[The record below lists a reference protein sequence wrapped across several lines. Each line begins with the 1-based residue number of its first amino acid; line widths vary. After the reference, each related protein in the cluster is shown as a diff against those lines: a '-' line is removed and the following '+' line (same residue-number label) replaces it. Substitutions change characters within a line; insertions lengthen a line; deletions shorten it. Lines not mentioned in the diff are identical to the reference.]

1 MIRSVS
7 VPQLVNGSGPC
18 SPSSSIEEVFQEEEV
33 GIYGKEGMM
42 ISFET
47 DSGSCSGSEE
57 GSREFTTSS
66 QTSLT
71 THNSDS
77 SLIFIFPPTHP
88 SHTSNPPKKSQP
100 PFPYSV
106 HEPPPTFRHPPLPLT
121 AIGCRQSQNQEHRL
135 SSSYLDFTPSIET
148 AQVLHA
154 SAFYSSNDPSTT
166 ALSAQALIAQAKR
179 ARTKSVRK
187 RRSSAPSLSSPSTIR
202 RSNTSSIISTIS
214 MPRATPFSP
223 CESAIN
229 NGESPPASPRTPLSP
244 TRSNGREPSGPWRGL
259 RRALSLNSR
268 ESSNAKCGLP
278 RTAVLAKDEACK
290 VSDRDTRDGER
301 KGSGSIGQCPQDN
314 VERPF
319 NGPSSPTVSTA
330 EEWGGLGTLSQFPR
344 PPSNSN
350 LRRKSVR
357 DLAGLGP
364 PLLLLP
370 KDGEEE
376 GSSSSES
383 EGEEGRKVYARPPS
397 RGLPSTPPSA
407 DSQSSQESSLP
418 PHTPITDSS
427 PSLPASL
434 LPPVLL
440 TPNTPIT
447 PNTHT
452 PPAANKKLL
461 SLLSPE
467 TVPAVVDKHHASQR
481 TIDDLQNAS
490 LQVLE
495 NNSDPQGK
503 LLHSA
508 MPRDWESSSLNLF
521 PLSSRPFYH
530 KLQPSVP
537 CSTHHTFPSSFSSQ
551 RDATDTIAVSPP
563 QSYANSSIASRN
575 SRSTAASGSSGISVR
590 SYTTVDSSLRSHQ
603 QWHIAERSDIA
614 TVVEEDDA
622 AIEEIR
628 DEFITKPLDVKRR
641 PPLTQ
646 SASTSSVNR
655 SKPTSNYFSRERS
668 NSQPQHETI
677 NPAHSKQSSQSSHPF
692 ASFSRPVPP
701 PTAKETFLSPQA
713 PRRLERV
720 DFSVTNSSR
729 SSPNLARTYK
739 MTQSVQQLAL
749 VSTEDDRDG
758 DVTCP
763 VCVEPM
769 GFTYRLPGEKP
780 PIIPECGHAL
790 HEECFTHVYG
800 EVPSEGSRKVLGV
813 CGVCRQPMKLADGAT
828 KKDKLSAVMGQPG
841 KSFRP
846 APSIRGPGGRGSAP
860 LTPPDPTADDPVDNS
875 RPSMSNDQL
884 PKVIVPI
891 LSIKSEFNT
900 ISKNRK
906 GKQMITAMVSIDVP
920 PAPDRGKYPAA
931 TRQFDE
937 GRFSPQLPPSPTS
950 VGEPTA
956 SPSLRNFNTLD
967 PFAHVLQDLKNRV
980 VDLKQLN
987 VDSLGQLRLFDIL
1000 TVRKGSLTRDFH
1012 VYLFQDALVCAAEE
1026 KKSGFRQ
1033 MFSSSN
1039 SMRSDHSGHSSKS
1052 VLKLKG
1058 RIYLRHVSRV
1068 VDQSTSSELNL
1079 VLFMEDESLESF
1091 ILTFKDRGSHE
1102 TWRVTINSLI
1112 EDNRGPKDRAVK
1124 VLGSGAPRSA
1134 SSGLAISFSDLT
1146 SPTSTSYVITPA
1158 TSNFTPVSPK
1168 GQSPGDLAYNVP
1180 LAPIHAPIDLVLV
1193 LSLPAFTPGQSIP
1206 LKVKLMRSSLEFL
1219 LALLG
1224 PKDRISLV
1232 SCEMGVNSTLRKT
1245 PFLSTTRYESR
1256 KRLEAFLETL
1266 GSGKLEKDE
1275 FEVSVG
1281 SEEKLDVVTAMNVG
1295 LDVVLQRKAKNP
1307 ISSMVIVSDTNDII
1321 KRTQMDLVAAR
1332 LDAANIPVH
1341 AVGYGRSHDP
1351 SPLWIVTNHTL
1362 GTYSFVK
1369 EWYHLRETLAGIVG
1383 GMMTVA
1389 MDNVKVHVS
1398 CVENDFRIMRVQGTT
1413 QAVVTGTGKDIDI
1426 ELQDLRYGD
1435 SREILIELELEN
1447 RDEFQRYSGE
1457 GSNESG
1463 HGSDPASQRGGF
1475 PRRAPSPN
1483 LGIDRLSVADS
1494 SYGEVIDEVPVCE
1507 VDLAFRDP
1515 AAGRTVSRLIHPQLL
1530 TVAIIP
1536 RTTSSTLPA
1545 DPAILRRRME
1555 LLASDMLTRALLIA
1569 SRKNYVQADRILR
1582 ETKRII
1588 ETMQDN
1594 MRQHVSEN
1602 ASSRRGK
1609 SKREV
1614 QAIMAMEGLEG
1625 PLQDLEALLDGMEE
1639 QKGVFDR
1646 DCRNFTAQQS
1656 GVLRSQRAWT
1666 TRSLSERT
1674 YCATGVQNIIQMS
1687 AEWQSRFQ

>member
-1 MIRSVS
+1 MIWPVNI
-7 VPQLVNGSGPC
+7 PQMVNGNDSG
-18 SPSSSIEEVFQEEEV
+18 SPSSSIEEVSQEEEV
-33 GIYGKEGMM
+33 GIYGKETIM

-47 DSGSCSGSEE
+47 DSGVCSGSEE
-57 GSREFTTSS
+57 G
-66 QTSLT
+66 
-71 THNSDS
+71 
-77 SLIFIFPPTHP
+77 
-88 SHTSNPPKKSQP
+88 
-100 PFPYSV
+100 V

-121 AIGCRQSQNQEHRL
+121 AIGHRHRQKHRL
-135 SSSYLDFTPSIET
+135 SASYLDFTPSIET
-148 AQVLHA
+148 AQALHA
-154 SAFYSSNDPSTT
+154 SASYSSNDPTTT

-179 ARTKSVRK
+179 ARTKSIRK
-187 RRSSAPSLSSPSTIR
+187 RRSSAPSLSSPSTVR
-202 RSNTSSIISTIS
+202 RSNTSSSIISTIS
-214 MPRATPFSP
+214 MPRASPFGL

-229 NGESPPASPRTPLSP
+229 NGESPPASPHTPVSP
-244 TRSNGREPSGPWRGL
+244 TRSNDREPGSPWRGL
-259 RRALSLNSR
+259 RRALSLSSR
-268 ESSNAKCGLP
+268 ESSNAKRGSS
-278 RTAVLAKDEACK
+278 RTSVLAKDEACK
-290 VSDRDTRDGER
+290 VSGGDRRDGE
-301 KGSGSIGQCPQDN
+301 GQSLGSIVQRPQDSG
-314 VERPF
+314 ERSF
-319 NGPSSPTVSTA
+319 IGPSSPTMSTA
-330 EEWGGLGTLSQFPR
+330 EEWGDLGTLPRFPR
-344 PPSNSN
+344 PPSNGN
-350 LRRKSVR
+350 RRRKSVR
-357 DLAGLGP
+357 SLAGLGP

-370 KDGEEE
+370 KEGGE
-376 GSSSSES
+376 GDSSSSDS
-383 EGEEGRKVYARPPS
+383 EGEEGRKTYARSPS
-397 RGLPSTPPSA
+397 RDTHHRHISVLAVLAFATDPAHAEYTNRPKHTYTSFRKQKTAEVVVSRDSIGGCRQTSRISEDNRRFSNTYPSINCY
-407 DSQSSQESSLP
+407 SS
-418 PHTPITDSS
+418 
-427 PSLPASL
+427 
-434 LPPVLL
+434 
-440 TPNTPIT
+440 
-447 PNTHT
+447 
-452 PPAANKKLL
+452 L
-461 SLLSPE
+461 SLLTILLPLGSSPI
-467 TVPAVVDKHHASQR
+467 PLPPSSQPSQHR
-481 TIDDLQNAS
+481 
-490 LQVLE
+490 
-495 NNSDPQGK
+495 
-503 LLHSA
+503 
-508 MPRDWESSSLNLF
+508 
-521 PLSSRPFYH
+521 
-530 KLQPSVP
+530 LQPSVP
-537 CSTHHTFPSSFSSQ
+537 YSTRTFPSSFSSQ
-551 RDATDTIAVSPP
+551 NDTADTIAISPP
-563 QSYANSSIASRN
+563 QSYANSSIASPN
-575 SRSTAASGSSGISVR
+575 SRSTAASGSSGSSVC
-590 SYTTVDSSLRSHQ
+590 SYTTVGSSLPSHQ
-603 QWHIAERSDIA
+603 QWHIAERSAIA
-614 TVVEEDDA
+614 TVVEEDNA
-622 AIEEIR
+622 VIEEIR

-641 PPLTQ
+641 SPLTQ
-646 SASTSSVNR
+646 SASTNSVNR

-668 NSQPQHETI
+668 NSQHETI
-677 NPAHSKQSSQSSHPF
+677 NSAHSKQSSQSSHPF
-692 ASFSRPVPP
+692 ASFSQPASL

-713 PRRLERV
+713 PRRLERF
-720 DFSVTNSSR
+720 DSSVINSSR
-729 SSPNLARTYK
+729 SSPNLAETYK

-780 PIIPECGHAL
+780 PIVPECGHAL

-800 EVPSEGSRKVLGV
+800 EVPPEGSRKVLGV
-813 CGVCRQPMKLADGAT
+813 CGVCRQPMKLADGAA
-828 KKDKLSAVMGQPG
+828 KKDKLSAIMGQSG
-841 KSFRP
+841 KSSRP
-846 APSIRGPGGRGSAP
+846 APSIRGTSGRGITP
-860 LTPPDPTADDPVDNS
+860 LTPPDPTADDPIDNS
-875 RPSMSNDQL
+875 RPSVSNGQL
-884 PKVIVPI
+884 PKVIVPT
-891 LSIKSEFNT
+891 LSIKSEFST

-906 GKQMITAMVSIDVP
+906 GKQMITAMVIIDVP

-931 TRQFDE
+931 TRQLDE
-937 GRFSPQLPPSPTS
+937 GRFSPQPSPSPTS
-950 VGEPTA
+950 ARELAT
-956 SPSLRNFNTLD
+956 SPSLREFNTSD

-980 VDLKQLN
+980 VDLKQLS

-1000 TVRKGSLTRDFH
+1000 TVRKGSLTRDFQ

-1068 VDQSTSSELNL
+1068 LDQSTPSELNL
-1079 VLFMEDESLESF
+1079 VILMEDRSLESF

-1102 TWRVTINSLI
+1102 TWRATINRLI
-1112 EDNRGPKDRAVK
+1112 EDNGGLKDRAGK
-1124 VLGSGAPRSA
+1124 ILGSGAPRST

-1146 SPTSTSYVITPA
+1146 SPTSASYTITPA

-1168 GQSPGDLAYNVP
+1168 DQSSGDLAYNVP
-1180 LAPIHAPIDLVLV
+1180 LAPIHTPIDLVLV

-1206 LKVKLMRSSLEFL
+1206 LKIKLMRSSLEFL

-1232 SCEMGVNSTLRKT
+1232 SCEMGVNGTLRKT

-1256 KRLEAFLETL
+1256 KRLETFVETL
-1266 GSGKLEKDE
+1266 GTGKLEKDE

-1281 SEEKLDVVTAMNVG
+1281 SDEKLDVVTAMNVG

-1307 ISSMVIVSDTNDII
+1307 ISSMVIVSDTTDII

-1332 LDAANIPVH
+1332 LDAANILVH

-1383 GMMTVA
+1383 GMMNVA
-1389 MDNVKVHVS
+1389 MDNAKVHVS

-1426 ELQDLRYGD
+1426 ELQELRYGD

-1447 RDEFQRYSGE
+1447 RDESQKYSDE

-1463 HGSDPASQRGGF
+1463 DGSDPASQRGGS
-1475 PRRAPSPN
+1475 PRRAPSSN
-1483 LGIDRLSVADS
+1483 LGIDMLSVAHS
-1494 SYGEVIDEVPVCE
+1494 SYDEAIDEVPICE

-1515 AAGRTVSRLIHPQLL
+1515 AAGRSVSRLPHPQLL
-1530 TVAIIP
+1530 TVAVIP
-1536 RTTSSTLPA
+1536 RTPSSTSPA

-1602 ASSRRGK
+1602 ASSKRGK

-1614 QAIMAMEGLEG
+1614 QAIMAVEGLEG

-1639 QKGVFDR
+1639 QKGLFDR